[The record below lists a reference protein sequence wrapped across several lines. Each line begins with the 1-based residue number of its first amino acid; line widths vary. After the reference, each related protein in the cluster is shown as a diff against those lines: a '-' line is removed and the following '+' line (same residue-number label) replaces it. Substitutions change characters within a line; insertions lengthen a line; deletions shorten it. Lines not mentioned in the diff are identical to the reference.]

1 MRRNADLQ
9 EFNFALEFA
18 DYLSYLDANITKQN
32 KRKTKTVLKRLS
44 QVCSGSFK
52 NLSVSCFKA
61 LMLLIVSY

>member
-52 NLSVSCFKA
+52 N
-61 LMLLIVSY
+61 

>member
-32 KRKTKTVLKRLS
+32 KTKEK
-44 QVCSGSFK
+44 QKQF
-52 NLSVSCFKA
+52 
-61 LMLLIVSY
+61 